1 MTNLKDIKTQNND
14 ILNEFKYFAITG
26 YSVES
31 VDFNNDK
38 VTLIRH
44 LQKTNHPFSLV
55 NYKSNKLHLVSM
67 STEKPMSSTTALSNS
82 IPAESAINS
91 ESYGEYIKGI
101 NAEEFEEY
109 KQLTIQLQKLGAKEF
124 DEKAQL
130 LFTHFKNVSD
140 EFKSRLQTHLK
151 KFREVLI
158 NAELCNKEFLLD
170 ELKELSAPTKSKT
183 NEKPQ
188 MEMTE

>member
-1 MTNLKDIKTQNND
+1 MTNLKDIKTQNNE
-14 ILNEFKYFAITG
+14 ILNEFKYFAISG

-55 NYKSNKLHLVSM
+55 NYKNNKLHLINM
-67 STEKPMSSTTALSNS
+67 STEQPMNKITALSNS
-82 IPAESAINS
+82 IPAESAINN
-91 ESYGEYIKGI
+91 ESYGEFIKGI
-101 NAEEFEEY
+101 STKEYDEY

-124 DEKAQL
+124 DEKAHL
-130 LFTHFKNVSD
+130 LFTHFKNVSED
-140 EFKSRLQTHLK
+140 FKEHLTTHLK
-151 KFREVLI
+151 KFREVLL
-158 NAELCNKEFLLD
+158 NAELCNKEFLLE
-170 ELKELSAPTKSKT
+170 ELHELSTPTTAKT
-183 NEKPQ
+183 TEKQQ